1 MLLYVEIVVVA
12 VDITELA
19 WLKKK
24 KEDVL
29 LRPAPRVCRLAGVLL
44 QRMFVAPLTVLL
56 LIKSLEMSGYG
67 S

>member
-1 MLLYVEIVVVA
+1 MLLYVGIVVVA
-12 VDITELA
+12 VVITELA

-24 KEDVL
+24 EDVL
-29 LRPAPRVCRLAGVLL
+29 LHPAPRVCRLAGVLL